1 MIDHC
6 MLFSCRS
13 WMLPESDEEIQEFL
27 LQAGFAEKYPENE
40 ATLQLKKLLDETKD
54 YIDR

>member
-1 MIDHC
+1 
-6 MLFSCRS
+6 
-13 WMLPESDEEIQEFL
+13 MLPETDEEIQEFL
-27 LQAGFAEKYPENE
+27 MQAGFTEKYPENE